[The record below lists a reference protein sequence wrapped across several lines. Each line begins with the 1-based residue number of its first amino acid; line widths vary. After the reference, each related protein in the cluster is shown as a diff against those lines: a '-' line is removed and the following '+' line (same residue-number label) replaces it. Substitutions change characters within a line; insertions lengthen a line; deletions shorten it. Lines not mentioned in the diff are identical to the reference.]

1 MTAHSLKQQEMVF
14 IETLRDRADVVMVRA
29 RQRSLQKFVEIAVRD
44 LAQAVE
50 CLSVKNAEQT
60 PSVLRAAA
68 RLTDLAL
75 DRIEMAEKA
84 LSDVGPNAW
93 ARR

>member
-1 MTAHSLKQQEMVF
+1 MTAHSLKHQELVF
-14 IETLRDRADVVMVRA
+14 IETLRDRADVVLVRA
-29 RQRSLQKFVEIAVRD
+29 SQRSLRRFVEIAVRD
-44 LAQAVE
+44 LEQALA

-68 RLTDLAL
+68 RLTDLAS

-84 LSDVGPNAW
+84 LGEGGPNAW

>member
-1 MTAHSLKQQEMVF
+1 MA
-14 IETLRDRADVVMVRA
+14 RAC
-29 RQRSLQKFVEIAVRD
+29 QRPLQRFVEIAVRD
-44 LAQAVE
+44 LQQAVE
-50 CLSVKNAEQT
+50 CLSVRDAEQT

-68 RLTDLAL
+68 RLTDLAA